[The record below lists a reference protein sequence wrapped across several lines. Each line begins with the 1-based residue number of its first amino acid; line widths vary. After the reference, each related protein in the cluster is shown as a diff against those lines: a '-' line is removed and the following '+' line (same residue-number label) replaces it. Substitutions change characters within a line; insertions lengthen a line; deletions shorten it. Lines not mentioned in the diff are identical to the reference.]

1 MDHVNDL
8 LLFEASMPACQAS
21 WWSLTRF
28 SQMDFQHWILL
39 AAASVVNLASLARQE
54 YTLALIAYFVAWF
67 YFLVNPSLDCLVSS
81 GCRFPSTCCYVH
93 SGGWV
98 GCAG

>member
-1 MDHVNDL
+1 
-8 LLFEASMPACQAS
+8 MPACQAS
-21 WWSLTRF
+21 RWSLMRF

-39 AAASVVNLASLARQE
+39 AAAAVVNLASLARQE
-54 YTLALIAYFVAWF
+54 YTFALIAYFVAWF
-67 YFLVNPSLDCLVSS
+67 YFLVSPSLGVLVSS
-81 GCRFPSTCCYVH
+81 GCQSPSTCCYVY